1 METEKSLQNFAPTGS
16 CPVRDV
22 LCRLGDK
29 WSMLVLLTLDANGVM
44 RFSEIH
50 RTLGDIS
57 HRMLTVTLRM
67 LETDRDDPPRSLCRG
82 SAAGGIQPYGAGRE
96 PSAAYFS
103 DWWSGPRRTRRLFWT
118 AAGDPERHPPGIRA
132 VGVVAAQQPFVP
144 EAVAGVKALW
154 RNRYRCALRAS
165 LHAARAAGPAR

>member
-1 METEKSLQNFAPTGS
+1 MEPEKKLKNFTPTGS

-29 WSMLVLLTLDANGVM
+29 WSMLVLLTLNANGVM

-67 LETDRDDPPRSLCRG
+67 LETDGMIRREVYAEVPPRVEYRLTERG
-82 SAAGGIQPYGAGRE
+82 SP
-96 PSAAYFS
+96 AAYFRTGGMGRGEQGGY
-103 DWWSGPRRTRRLFWT
+103 SGRPQEVLN
-118 AAGDPERHPPGIRA
+118 DIR
-132 VGVVAAQQPFVP
+132 
-144 EAVAGVKALW
+144 
-154 RNRYRCALRAS
+154 RAS
-165 LHAARAAGPAR
+165 VPSG

>member
-1 METEKSLQNFAPTGS
+1 MEPEKKLKNFTPTGS

-29 WSMLVLLTLDANGVM
+29 WSMLVLLTLNANGVM

-67 LETDRDDPPRSLCRG
+67 LETDGMIRREVYAEVPPRVEYRLTERG
-82 SAAGGIQPYGAGRE
+82 GES
-96 PSAAYFS
+96 SAAYFRTGGMGRGEQGGY
-103 DWWSGPRRTRRLFWT
+103 SGRPQEVLN
-118 AAGDPERHPPGIRA
+118 DIR
-132 VGVVAAQQPFVP
+132 
-144 EAVAGVKALW
+144 
-154 RNRYRCALRAS
+154 RAS
-165 LHAARAAGPAR
+165 VPSG

>member
-1 METEKSLQNFAPTGS
+1 MEPEKKLKNFTPTGS

-29 WSMLVLLTLDANGVM
+29 WSMLVLLTLNANGVM

-67 LETDRDDPPRSLCRG
+67 LETDGMIRRSLRRG
-82 SAAGGIQPYGAGRE
+82 SAAGGIPSYGAGRE
-96 PSAAYFS
+96 SSAAYFRTGGMGRGEQGGY
-103 DWWSGPRRTRRLFWT
+103 SGRPQEVLN
-118 AAGDPERHPPGIRA
+118 DIR
-132 VGVVAAQQPFVP
+132 
-144 EAVAGVKALW
+144 
-154 RNRYRCALRAS
+154 RAS
-165 LHAARAAGPAR
+165 VPSG

>member
-1 METEKSLQNFAPTGS
+1 MEPEKKLKNFTPTGS

-29 WSMLVLLTLDANGVM
+29 WSMLVLLTLNANGVM

-67 LETDRDDPPRSLCRG
+67 LETDGMIRREVYAEVPPRVEYALTELGSSLKPVLD
-82 SAAGGIQPYGAGRE
+82 AM
-96 PSAAYFS
+96 
-103 DWWSGPRRTRRLFWT
+103 RLW
-118 AAGDPERHPPGIRA
+118 GEGY
-132 VGVVAAQQPFVP
+132 
-144 EAVAGVKALW
+144 KS
-154 RNRYRCALRAS
+154 S
-165 LHAARAAGPAR
+165 LGE

>member
-1 METEKSLQNFAPTGS
+1 MLDTKRMEPEKKLKNFTPTGS

-29 WSMLVLLTLDANGVM
+29 WSMLVLLTLNANGVM

-67 LETDRDDPPRSLCRG
+67 LETDGMIRRDRKS
-82 SAAGGIQPYGAGRE
+82 
-96 PSAAYFS
+96 
-103 DWWSGPRRTRRLFWT
+103 
-118 AAGDPERHPPGIRA
+118 
-132 VGVVAAQQPFVP
+132 VV
-144 EAVAGVKALW
+144 
-154 RNRYRCALRAS
+154 
-165 LHAARAAGPAR
+165 